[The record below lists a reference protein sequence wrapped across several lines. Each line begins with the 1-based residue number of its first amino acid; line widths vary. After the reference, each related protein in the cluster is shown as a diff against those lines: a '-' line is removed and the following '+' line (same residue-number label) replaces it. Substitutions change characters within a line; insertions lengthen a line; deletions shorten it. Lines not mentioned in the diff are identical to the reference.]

1 MSKDYYIT
9 LLFLFQLLFDIFIFL
24 VTERKIL
31 MSIAQKKPLI
41 FKGAASALITPFKYR
56 GVDYQ
61 SFAKIIDF
69 NIDGGVDA
77 IVVAGTTGE
86 APTLSFD
93 EQCKLIS
100 FAVDHTRGR
109 VPVIAGCGSNCT
121 EKAKN
126 LARFASREGCDGLL
140 VITPYYNKAT
150 PGGLLRHF
158 EAVACASEKPIILY
172 NVPSRTGCPLSVP
185 LCRELSKIENVAGI
199 KEASGSLSF
208 VQGIAAECGDALP
221 IYSGNDDATLP
232 ILAVGGVG
240 TISVLSNI
248 FPKVAHDICA
258 LFFEG
263 KADKARELHLKY
275 LPLMNALFCE
285 INPIPVKTLAAA
297 MGLCCEEFRLP
308 LCPIEDENRAFLTGV
323 FEGYRK

>member
-1 MSKDYYIT
+1 MDAT
-9 LLFLFQLLFDIFIFL
+9 
-24 VTERKIL
+24 RP
-31 MSIAQKKPLI
+31 KPLI
-41 FKGAASALITPFKYR
+41 FKGAATALITPFKN
-56 GVDYQ
+56 GEIDYV
-61 SFAKIIDF
+61 SLASIIDF
-69 NIDGGVDA
+69 NINENIDA
-77 IVVAGTTGE
+77 LVVAGTTGE

-93 EQCKLIS
+93 EQCRLIS
-100 FAVDHTRGR
+100 FTLEHTDGR

-150 PGGLLRHF
+150 PGGMLRHF
-158 EAVACASEKPIILY
+158 EAVSGASTKPIILY
-172 NVPSRTGCPLSVP
+172 NVPSRTGCALNVE
-185 LCRELSKIENVAGI
+185 LCKQLSKMDNVVGI
-199 KEASGSLSF
+199 KEASGSLSL
-208 VQGIAAECGDALP
+208 VQQIAAECGDALP

-263 KADKARELHLKY
+263 RTEEAKRLHLEY
-275 LPLMNALFCE
+275 LEFMNALFCE
-285 INPIPVKTLAAA
+285 INPIPVKTVAAS
-297 MGLCCEEFRLP
+297 MGLCREEFRLP
-308 LCPIEDENRAFLTGV
+308 LCPIEEENRVRLMRIFRK
-323 FEGYRK
+323 YRK

>member
-1 MSKDYYIT
+1 MNST
-9 LLFLFQLLFDIFIFL
+9 
-24 VTERKIL
+24 
-31 MSIAQKKPLI
+31 QKKPLI
-41 FKGAASALITPFKYR
+41 FKGAATALITPFKN
-56 GVDYQ
+56 GEIDYP
-61 SFAKIIDF
+61 SLASIIDF
-69 NIDGGVDA
+69 NISGEIDA
-77 IVVAGTTGE
+77 LVVAGTTGE

-93 EQCKLIS
+93 EQCRLIS
-100 FAVDHTRGR
+100 FTVAHTNGR

-158 EAVACASEKPIILY
+158 EVVAAASTKPIILY
-172 NVPSRTGCPLSVP
+172 NVPSRTGCALNVQ
-185 LCRELSKIENVAGI
+185 LCKQLTQIENVVGI
-199 KEASGSLSF
+199 KEASGNLSF
-208 VQGIAAECGDALP
+208 VQQIAAECSDALP

-263 KADKARELHLKY
+263 KTDEARKLHLEY
-275 LPLMNALFCE
+275 LEFMNALFCE
-285 INPIPVKTLAAA
+285 INPIPVKTVAAN
-297 MGLCCEEFRLP
+297 MGLCREEFRLP
-308 LCPIEDENRAFLTGV
+308 LCPIEEENRVRLMRIFRK
-323 FEGYRK
+323 YRK